1 MDALLHALVHQN
13 DVAIAS
19 HLRRGIE
26 VAAVFQF
33 QIPEMQGVVD
43 EILEL
48 DNEKLRSAPRIADV
62 WCKDRVDWR
71 ALYTSSETGL
81 KMSNTTPSILSYLKP
96 FGKAVSG
103 IEDIY
108 DVCSS
113 YIHPSNRVMR
123 RYRDPTKALSIYGLM
138 APAINIYSDTK
149 IARQLFALS
158 LVLGKS
164 GNGGLANRL
173 NPVLPAVID
182 QLDLGLQQLALMRK
196 NLWKLH
202 GPIVRSLFR
211 QQRFTDDPDLAKLP
225 CPCGSGRDFCKCC
238 G

>member
-1 MDALLHALVHQN
+1 MSRKLSLLNCVDDDHQRRVRVHCHT
-13 DVAIAS
+13 V
-19 HLRRGIE
+19 RGKR
-26 VAAVFQF
+26 AGHKSFFRTGDDHDGKDFFRA
-33 QIPEMQGVVD
+33 GVGH
-43 EILEL
+43 
-48 DNEKLRSAPRIADV
+48 
-62 WCKDRVDWR
+62 
-71 ALYTSSETGL
+71 SSLT
-81 KMSNTTPSILSYLKP
+81 N
-96 FGKAVSG
+96 A
-103 IEDIY
+103 
-108 DVCSS
+108 
-113 YIHPSNRVMR
+113 
-123 RYRDPTKALSIYGLM
+123 
-138 APAINIYSDTK
+138 
-149 IARQLFALS
+149 FALS